1 MYLSKLSAFIGA
13 GALIGLWGFSTWLG
27 APVSPAERTAFQPPL
42 YAYQAPDPV
51 QPDPALEKAFAGP
64 ANTLPINNNI
74 QPAVPVDSGDETGG
88 SGSGTSGGGTN
99 WNDSLPYPFDDR
111 DGDHFGDENDNHAFD
126 LGMPGGVNQN
136 VIWNPET
143 GQYEV
148 TETIGDDPYRDPAY
162 YDFDDFLELESQKS
176 LQDYW
181 QERSQGDQLLS
192 GGGTVPELYVGNEF
206 FCRLFGGCEVDIRP
220 SGNIDLT
227 FGGSFQNIENPILTE
242 RQRRQGGF
250 DFDMGINMSVLGKI
264 GEKLKLTTNY
274 NTEATFNF
282 ENQVK
287 LEFAGNEDDIV
298 QAIEAGNVSL
308 PLTTTLIPGTQSL
321 FGIKTKFQFGRLTWT
336 NVMSQQR
343 SQTQSI
349 QVEGGAQRREFQIFA
364 NEYDAFRHYFLG
376 HYFRDNYE
384 DWLSTLPF
392 VNSPAQI
399 TRMEVWVTN
408 NTGATINTRDIV
420 AFADLG
426 EADSIF
432 WQTDRGGTINA
443 LNPGGP
449 ADNYAND
456 LYQDLSRVSGAR
468 DLNNVTPT
476 LTNPG
481 GQFRMQ
487 PVRDFEKVRARKLQ
501 PNEYTLNNQLG
512 YLSINAAL
520 QPDDVLAVAYQYTL
534 DGRTYQVG
542 EFTDELPPDVDTSNV
557 IFLKLLKPT
566 SNRID
571 LPMWDLMM
579 KNVYSF
585 GGFQIAPEGF
595 RLNVVYQDPGGGFKR
610 YIPADNS
617 RVNGKPLI
625 TLLNLDNLNNN
636 NDPLPDG
643 VFDFINGITIL
654 PQTGRVIFPVL
665 EPFGDH
671 LRSVFL
677 DDNGNVDP
685 EVNNYAYDELYS
697 QTPIIAE
704 QFPQFNRFVIEGEY
718 KSSVSNEIYLGTFN
732 LPRGSVTV
740 TAGGQPLRENIDYTI
755 DYNLGRVKI
764 INESILNSGLPINVN
779 FENNNLF
786 GFNIKSLI
794 GSRFDY
800 WINDNFTLG
809 ATVLRLSERPFTQK
823 VNVGDDP
830 IRNRMLGFDLNYAT
844 EAPWLTRALDA
855 LPLYDT
861 KETSNI
867 TVTAEVAN
875 FKPGSSK
882 AINQNG
888 EGVIFLDDFEGSRAA
903 YDLRFPFIAWE
914 LASTPNGVRDAND
927 RLLFPEATRFDNLDY
942 GKNRAKIAWYQ
953 LDPLFVSN
961 NSATPDHITA
971 DDQSSNFVRQ
981 LDQREIFPTAQFNP
995 QTLTNIASFDLAYY
1009 PSELGPYNFD
1019 ASPSDIS
1026 AGLNPDGSLRDPA
1039 SRWGGI
1045 MRDIETN
1052 DFEAANIEFVEFWML
1067 DPYLDAP
1074 SKPVPTDE
1082 GELYLNLGNVS
1093 EDVLKDSRLFFEN
1106 GLDPQGETDNLDE
1119 TNWGFIPRTQPIVTA
1134 FDNDPD
1140 TRPNQ
1145 DVGLDGL
1152 DNDQER
1158 SFYDQYINVD
1168 LPAAG
1173 IDPAALAAITN
1184 DPSHDDFE
1192 YYRSD
1197 NYDANETGILE
1208 RYKRFNNPQGNSPT
1222 PQPGE
1227 SFSSS
1232 ATNLPNTEDLNR
1244 DFTLNE
1250 TEAFFSYRVPIKPGL
1265 QEGDPYVTSVVENV
1279 VTLPN
1284 GEQAPYRWIQ
1294 FKIPVAEF
1302 DQRVGN
1308 INDFR
1313 SVRFIRMFLTGF
1325 DEPMV
1330 LRFGRLELVRN
1341 QWRRYQFSLLNPG
1354 EYIPDDA
1361 ASETDF
1367 NISAVGLEENSE
1379 REPIPYSLPP
1389 NAIRE
1394 SIVAGPGT
1402 AAFLQ
1407 NEQALSMQV
1416 CALADG
1422 DARAI
1427 FKELNIDLR
1436 RYKRLLM
1443 NVHGEA
1449 LIGSAP
1455 NFWPDDGD
1463 LTVFLRI
1470 GSDFTQNYYE
1480 LELPLSIT
1488 QAADLPAGTIDD
1500 PAVQEAIWQT
1510 TIDFPIDSFV
1520 LVKTERNDLGLSP
1533 FVPYEV
1539 FQPGTGEDDW
1549 FRVTVTGN
1557 PDLGFAEQVMIGVR
1571 NPKEDAGIGQSYCT
1585 EVWVNELRLSEI
1597 DRNGGWAALAR
1608 MDVKLADLGQATVS
1622 GNMHTIGF
1630 GTLEQQIADR
1640 YMDNFYQY
1648 DASVNL
1654 QLGKFFPTKWGV
1666 RLPFYASINES
1677 FSNPEFDPYA
1687 FDIVMA
1693 DRVDALRDQFG
1704 ADSARAYR
1712 RSTQDY
1718 QRITSINFTNVRI
1731 ERDRKGKKPQP
1742 WNIENFDFTYAYSKT
1757 YRSDPITQYD
1767 LIERHKGAIAY
1778 NFAGKANYITP
1789 FEKLI
1794 PRDKK
1799 WLAIIRDFNFNPL
1812 PNSYGVR
1819 NEINRQ
1825 FGEIVLR
1832 DIYGDGLIIPTYDKF
1847 FDWDRNYNLRW
1858 DLTKS
1863 LKFDFNATVKARID
1877 EPAGRIDTKAKRDSV
1892 VQNLADF
1899 GRNILYNHS
1908 IGLSYTLPFKKIP
1921 ILDWITVRANYDAT
1935 VNWTAGARGLADTLG
1950 HLLGNT
1956 QARSI
1961 NGEFNFRNLYNKSGF
1976 LKPFNAAIGSGGGG
1990 GKAGGFGGWGEDG
2003 GGDDDWGFG
2012 EEDKK
2017 GENEEEEEEED
2028 DDEGGGSAVVDALAQ
2043 VFFRIVLGL
2052 KRVSVQFTQNYGT
2065 TIPGYMN
2072 TPEYLGYTT
2081 GAGGPGWGFLGGEQP
2096 NEDWFEAAAADGWIS
2111 TATSLNQLVNQT
2123 YSENLSIKAT
2133 VEPAP
2138 DLRIELN
2145 MDRSFTQNHS
2155 EFFRNTNTVEDPLF
2169 QTQNP
2174 LDVGSFN
2181 VTFIAWNTLF
2191 NSEFDDNDVSELF
2204 NNLEDNRVVVSQYF
2218 GDLNPFSEGQFV
2230 NPNDTGGV
2238 SYQGFVEGYG
2248 PYSQDVLIPSF
2259 LTAYRGLT
2267 ADELAADNSKIPQNI
2282 FQTLPVPNWRVTYN
2296 GLTKIPGMEKWFKT
2310 VNLSHG
2316 YTSTLAVN
2324 SYRTDL
2330 DFNGNFYLYANAEDS
2345 LSGNFVALYEIP
2357 SVVINEQLSPL
2368 IGIDITTVNDI
2379 TIKFDYKKSRTLSM
2393 NFVDYQLS
2401 ENNSTSFT
2409 VGVGYR
2415 LTGFQLPFKWRG
2427 KKLRLENDLTFRFDM
2442 NWRDDLVV
2450 NYRLDR
2456 DLAEPTGG
2464 TRAITINP
2472 TIDYVVNNRLNI
2484 QLFLNRTRNVPK
2496 ISNSFPVTNTD
2507 AGIKVRFTLTE

>member
-1 MYLSKLSAFIGA
+1 VFGTKLTALWTV
-13 GALIGLWGFSTWLG
+13 GALAGFWVFSAWPALRRE
-27 APVSPAERTAFQPPL
+27 ASPDPGEWRVPL
-42 YAYQAPDPV
+42 YAWTAPDSA
-51 QPDPALEKAFAGP
+51 D
-64 ANTLPINNNI
+64 
-74 QPAVPVDSGDETGG
+74 TGG
-88 SGSGTSGGGTN
+88 GGGGL
-99 WNDSLPYPFDDR
+99 NDSLPYPFDDR
-111 DGDHFGDENDNHAFD
+111 EGDHLFGEDNEHAFD
-126 LGMPGGVNQN
+126 LGDPSGVQQT
-136 VIWNPET
+136 VTWNPET
-143 GQYEV
+143 GEYEIS
-148 TETIGDDPYRDPAY
+148 EQIGGLEYRDPAY
-162 YDFDDFLELESQKS
+162 YSFDEFIERESRKS
-176 LQDYW
+176 LEDYW

-192 GGGTVPELYVGNEF
+192 GGGTIPELYVGNEF
-206 FCRLFGGCEVDIRP
+206 FCRLFGGCNVDIRP

-287 LEFAGNEDDIV
+287 LEYAGFEDDIV

-321 FGIKTKFQFGRLTWT
+321 FGIKTKMQFGRLTWT

-349 QVEGGAQRREFQIFA
+349 QVQGGAQRREFEIFA

-392 VNSPAQI
+392 VNSPAQL
-399 TRMEVWVTN
+399 TRIEVWVTN
-408 NTGATINTRDIV
+408 NTGATVNTRDIV

-426 EADSIF
+426 EADSVF
-432 WQTDRGGTINA
+432 WRTGRGGTINP
-443 LNPGGP
+443 LTPGGP
-449 ADNYAND
+449 AGNYAND
-456 LYQDLSRVSGAR
+456 LYQDLNRTPGAR
-468 DLNNVTPT
+468 SLNDVTPT

-481 GQFRMQ
+481 GAFRMQ

-512 YLSINAAL
+512 YLSINSSL
-520 QPDDVLAVAYQYTL
+520 QPDDVLAVAYEYTL

-542 EFTDELPPDVDTSNV
+542 EFTDELPPNVDSSNV

-585 GGFQIAPEGF
+585 GGFQISPDGF

-610 YIPADNS
+610 YIPAGNP

-643 VFDFINGITIL
+643 VFDFISGITIL

-671 LRSVFL
+671 LRTVFVR
-677 DDNGNVDP
+677 DDGSVDP

-718 KSSVSNEIYLGTFN
+718 KSAVSNEIYLGTFN

-740 TAGGQPLRENIDYTI
+740 TAGGQPLRENVDYTI

-786 GFNIKSLI
+786 GFNIKSLT

-830 IRNRMLGFDLNYAT
+830 IRNRMLGFDLNYST

-861 KETSNI
+861 KETSTI
-867 TVTAEVAN
+867 SVTAEVAN
-875 FKPGSSK
+875 FKPGSSR
-882 AINQNG
+882 AINQDG

-914 LASTPNGVRDAND
+914 HASTPNGVRDGND
-927 RLLFPEATRFDNLDY
+927 RLLFPEAMRFDNLDY
-942 GKNRAKIAWYQ
+942 GKNRARTAWYTI
-953 LDPLFVSN
+953 DPLFLTN
-961 NSATPDHITA
+961 NAATPDHIGA
-971 DDQSSNFVRQ
+971 ADQSSNFVRQ

-1009 PSELGPYNFD
+1009 PSEPGPYNFD

-1026 AGLNPDGSLRDPA
+1026 AGLNPDGTLRDPA

-1052 DFEAANIEFVEFWML
+1052 DFEAANIEFVEFWLL

-1082 GELYLNLGNVS
+1082 GELYINLGNVS

-1145 DVGLDGL
+1145 DKGLDGL

-1158 SFYDQYINVD
+1158 NFYQQYLNVE

-1173 IDPAALAAITN
+1173 LNPDVLAAISN
-1184 DPSHDDFE
+1184 DPARDDYH
-1192 YYRSD
+1192 YYRGSD
-1197 NYDANETGILE
+1197 YDAQELGILE

-1222 PQPGE
+1222 SEGSPEPYAT
-1227 SFSSS
+1227 S

-1250 TEAFFSYRVPIKPGL
+1250 TEAFFSYRIPIKPDL
-1265 QEGDPYVTSVVENV
+1265 QEGDPYVTSVVENL

-1294 FKIPVAEF
+1294 FKVPVTEF

-1325 DEPMV
+1325 EEPIV

-1361 ASETDF
+1361 AGETDF

-1436 RYKRLLM
+1436 RYRRMLM

-1449 LIGSAP
+1449 LIGTAP
-1455 NFWPDDGD
+1455 NLRPDDGD
-1463 LTVFLRI
+1463 LTLFLRI

-1480 LELPLSIT
+1480 LEVPLAIT
-1488 QAADLPAGTIDD
+1488 DPSELPAAVNIDD
-1500 PAVQEAIWQT
+1500 PATQRAIWQT
-1510 TIDFPIDSFV
+1510 DIDFGIDSFV

-1539 FQPGTGEDDW
+1539 FNPGTGENDW
-1549 FRVTVTGN
+1549 YRVTVTGN
-1557 PDLGFAEQVMIGVR
+1557 PDLGFAEQVMIGIR
-1571 NPKEDAGIGQSYCT
+1571 NPKEAEGVGPSYCA
-1585 EVWVNELRLSEI
+1585 EVWVNELRLSDI

-1608 MDVKLADLGQATVS
+1608 MDAKLADLGQATVS
-1622 GNMHTIGF
+1622 ANLHTIGF
-1630 GTLEQQIADR
+1630 GTLEQKIAER
-1640 YMDNFYQY
+1640 YMDNFFQY
-1648 DASVNL
+1648 DASINL
-1654 QLGKFFPTKWGV
+1654 NLGKFFPTQWGV
-1666 RLPFYASINES
+1666 QLPFYASINES

-1693 DRVDALRDQFG
+1693 DRVETIRDRFG
-1704 ADSARAYR
+1704 GDSARSYR

-1718 QRITSINFTNVRI
+1718 QSITSINFTNVRI
-1731 ERDRKGKKPQP
+1731 ERDRKGKKPMP

-1767 LIERHKGAIAY
+1767 LIERHKGAISY
-1778 NFAGKANYITP
+1778 NFSGKANYISP

-1794 PRDKK
+1794 GREKK
-1799 WLAIIRDFNFNPL
+1799 WLALIRDFNINPL

-1819 NEINRQ
+1819 SEINRQ

-1847 FDWDRNYNLRW
+1847 FDWDRTYNLRW
-1858 DLTKS
+1858 DLTKA
-1863 LKFDFNATVKARID
+1863 LKFDFNATNKARID
-1877 EPAGRIDTKAKRDSV
+1877 EPAGRIDTDAKRDSV
-1892 VQNLADF
+1892 WQNLGSF
-1899 GRNILYNHS
+1899 GRNILYNHTL
-1908 IGLSYTLPFKKIP
+1908 GLSYTLPFKKIP
-1921 ILDWITVRANYDAT
+1921 LLDWMTVRANYDAS

-1956 QARSI
+1956 QARSL
-1961 NGEFNFRNLYNKSGF
+1961 NGELNFRTLYNKIGF
-1976 LKPFNAAIGSGGGG
+1976 LKPYNGSGGGG
-1990 GKAGGFGGWGEDG
+1990 RGGGGGFGGWGDEG
-2003 GGDDDWGFG
+2003 DDWGFPGDDKGKKEDQEG
-2012 EEDKK
+2012 E
-2017 GENEEEEEEED
+2017 GEEEE
-2028 DDEGGGSAVVDALAQ
+2028 EGGGSAALDALAQ

-2072 TPEYLGYTT
+2072 TPQYVGFTPGT
-2081 GAGGPGWGFLGGEQP
+2081 GGPGWGFLAGQQP
-2096 NEDWFEAAAADGWIS
+2096 DDDWFRDAAASGWIS

-2145 MDRSFTQNHS
+2145 ADRSFTRNHS
-2155 EFFRNTNTVEDPLF
+2155 EFFRNVNTVDDPLF
-2169 QTQNP
+2169 LSQNP

-2181 VTFIAWNTLF
+2181 VTFLAWNTLF
-2191 NSEFDDNDVSELF
+2191 NNEFDDNDVSQLF
-2204 NNLEDNRVVVSQYF
+2204 NQLEDNRAVISRYF
-2218 GDLNPFSEGQFV
+2218 GELNPFSQGQFV

-2238 SYQGFVEGYG
+2238 NYQGFVEGYG
-2248 PYSQDVLIPSF
+2248 PYSQDVLIPAF

-2267 ADELAADNSKIPQNI
+2267 AEDLEADNGRIPRNI

-2296 GLTKIPGMEKWFKT
+2296 GLTKIPGVDQWFKT
-2310 VNLSHG
+2310 INLSHG

-2330 DFNGNFYLYANAEDS
+2330 DFNGNYFLYANAEDS
-2345 LSGNFVALYEIP
+2345 LSGNFVSLFEIP

-2379 TIKFDYKKSRTLSM
+2379 TLKFDYKKSRTLSM

-2409 VGVGYR
+2409 IGVGYR
-2415 LTGFQLPFKWRG
+2415 MTGFQLPFKWRG

-2442 NWRDDLVV
+2442 NWRDDLVI
-2450 NYRLDR
+2450 NYRLDQN
-2456 DLAEPTGG
+2456 LAEPTGG
-2464 TRAITINP
+2464 TRAVTINP

-2484 QLFLNRTRNVPK
+2484 QLFFNRTRNVPK